1 MPQMYPLNWIMLF
14 IYFIL
19 VFILFNILNYYIYLN
34 KSNKLNNNLL
44 LKNTNLIWKW

>member
-19 VFILFNILNYYIYLN
+19 IFILFNILNYYIYMY
-34 KSNKLNNNLL
+34 KSNNLNNKLFFKNINL
-44 LKNTNLIWKW
+44 TWKW

>member
-19 VFILFNILNYYIYLN
+19 IFILFNILNYYIYMY
-34 KSNKLNNNLL
+34 KSNNLNNKLLFKNINL
-44 LKNTNLIWKW
+44 TWKW